1 METWQ
6 RDKGLQE
13 DYEEQISQT
22 LMGMKEAMET
32 LSWVRE
38 HGGLENVKAMFDIG
52 NNVDIKTIK
61 KAINILELFAS
72 EHSMNGYGIYLGAE
86 VCNRIAWYLRKA
98 IKEYE

>member
-22 LMGMKEAMET
+22 LMCMKEAMET

-38 HGGLENVKAMFDIG
+38 HGGLENVKAVFDIG

-61 KAINILELFAS
+61 KAINILELFGS
-72 EHSMNGYGIYLGAE
+72 ENPNSYGIYFGADA
-86 VCNRIAWYLRKA
+86 CNRIAWYLRKA

>member
-22 LMGMKEAMET
+22 LMCMKEAMET

-38 HGGLENVKAMFDIG
+38 HGGLENVKEVFDIG

-61 KAINILELFAS
+61 KAINILELFGS
-72 EHSMNGYGIYLGAE
+72 ENPNSYDIYFGAE
-86 VCNRIAWYLRKA
+86 ACNRIAWYLRKA

>member
-22 LMGMKEAMET
+22 LMCMKEAMET

-38 HGGLENVKAMFDIG
+38 HGGLENVKAVFDIG

-61 KAINILELFAS
+61 KAINILELFGFENPNS
-72 EHSMNGYGIYLGAE
+72 YGVYFGTDA
-86 VCNRIAWYLRKA
+86 CNRIAWYLRKA